1 LGGGLEGTPGTR
13 STGELT
19 KTRHSVHSH
28 LVLSL
33 IYGYASQLGLRR
45 GNQLGMSVRI
55 VLADDH
61 EVVRQGV
68 RRFLETQPSLE
79 ICAEAANGQ
88 EAVEKTLSFKP
99 DVVILDLSMPIMNGV
114 EATRQIRQLLPSV
127 KIIVFSM
134 HDFTQLADTVKQAG
148 ADAYVS
154 KSAQVSRLYE
164 AIRSVLN
171 NNQPA

>member
-1 LGGGLEGTPGTR
+1 
-13 STGELT
+13 
-19 KTRHSVHSH
+19 
-28 LVLSL
+28 
-33 IYGYASQLGLRR
+33 
-45 GNQLGMSVRI
+45 MWRI

-88 EAVEKTLSFKP
+88 EAVEKTLSLKP
-99 DVVILDLSMPIMNGV
+99 DIVILDLSMPVMNGV
-114 EATRQIRQLLPSV
+114 EAARQIRQLVPSA

-134 HDFTQLADTVKQAG
+134 HDFAQLAETVKQAG

-154 KSAQVSRLYE
+154 KSSRVDKLYE
-164 AIRSVLN
+164 AIRDVLSN
-171 NNQPA
+171 GSTPA

>member
-1 LGGGLEGTPGTR
+1 
-13 STGELT
+13 
-19 KTRHSVHSH
+19 
-28 LVLSL
+28 
-33 IYGYASQLGLRR
+33 
-45 GNQLGMSVRI
+45 MCVRI

-88 EAVEKTLSFKP
+88 EAVEKTLSLKP
-99 DVVILDLSMPIMNGV
+99 DIVILDLSMPVMNGV
-114 EATRQIRQLLPSV
+114 EAARQIRTLVPSA

-134 HDFTQLADTVKQAG
+134 HDFAQLAETVKQAG

-154 KSAQVSRLYE
+154 KSTRVDKLYE
-164 AIRSVLN
+164 AIRNVLG
-171 NNQPA
+171 NQSSPS

>member
-1 LGGGLEGTPGTR
+1 
-13 STGELT
+13 
-19 KTRHSVHSH
+19 
-28 LVLSL
+28 
-33 IYGYASQLGLRR
+33 
-45 GNQLGMSVRI
+45 MWRI

-88 EAVEKTLSFKP
+88 EAVEKTLSLKP
-99 DVVILDLSMPIMNGV
+99 DIVILDLSMPVMNGV
-114 EATRQIRQLLPSV
+114 EAARQIRQLVPSA

-134 HDFTQLADTVKQAG
+134 HDFAQLAETVKQAG

-154 KSAQVSRLYE
+154 KSSRVDKLYE
-164 AIRSVLN
+164 AIREVLSN
-171 NNQPA
+171 GSSPA

>member
-1 LGGGLEGTPGTR
+1 MC
-13 STGELT
+13 
-19 KTRHSVHSH
+19 
-28 LVLSL
+28 
-33 IYGYASQLGLRR
+33 I
-45 GNQLGMSVRI
+45 RI

-88 EAVEKTLSFKP
+88 EAVEKTLSLKP
-99 DVVILDLSMPIMNGV
+99 DIVILDLSMPVMNGV
-114 EATRQIRQLLPSV
+114 EATRQIRRLLPSA

-134 HDFTQLADTVKQAG
+134 HDFAQLADTVKQAG

-154 KSAQVSRLYE
+154 KSTRVDKLYE
-164 AIRSVLN
+164 AIRNVLEEGGR
-171 NNQPA
+171 PA

>member
-1 LGGGLEGTPGTR
+1 
-13 STGELT
+13 
-19 KTRHSVHSH
+19 
-28 LVLSL
+28 
-33 IYGYASQLGLRR
+33 
-45 GNQLGMSVRI
+45 MWRI

-88 EAVEKTLSFKP
+88 EAVEKTLSLKP
-99 DVVILDLSMPIMNGV
+99 DIVILDLSMPVMNGV
-114 EATRQIRQLLPSV
+114 EAARQIRQLVPSA

-134 HDFTQLADTVKQAG
+134 HDFAQLAETVKQAG

-154 KSAQVSRLYE
+154 KSSRVDKLYE
-164 AIRSVLN
+164 AIRDVLSN
-171 NNQPA
+171 GSSPA

>member
-1 LGGGLEGTPGTR
+1 
-13 STGELT
+13 
-19 KTRHSVHSH
+19 
-28 LVLSL
+28 
-33 IYGYASQLGLRR
+33 
-45 GNQLGMSVRI
+45 MCVRI

-88 EAVEKTLSFKP
+88 EAVEKTLSLKP
-99 DVVILDLSMPIMNGV
+99 DIVILDLSMPVMNGV
-114 EATRQIRQLLPSV
+114 EAARQIRQLVPSA

-134 HDFTQLADTVKQAG
+134 HDFAQLAETVKQAG

-154 KSAQVSRLYE
+154 KSSRVDKLYE
-164 AIRSVLN
+164 AIRTVLN
-171 NNQPA
+171 NGSSPA